1 MDGADLAWDSQFG
14 GDRHC
19 HYSCVCMQ
27 LSTISACLSGFVR
40 NQTVISAQARFVRM
54 IHRSTIVNARV
65 IATVSRVLRGQ
76 ASVKIKGCPENL
88 AVSRPFSPLF

>member
-1 MDGADLAWDSQFG
+1 MGQRQFG

-19 HYSCVCMQ
+19 HYGCVCVR
-27 LSTISACLSGFVR
+27 LFTICACLSGFGR

-65 IATVSRVLRGQ
+65 IATLSRVLRGQ
-76 ASVKIKGCPENL
+76 DSVKIKGCPENL